1 MTTSAAAEV
10 AVILA
15 AVALAA
21 VAISPWLTTV
31 FRMGTDTDGTGLPGT
46 AGWFERWLTAIER
59 PLLRAAGVWPVRE
72 MTATEYGAAIV
83 VFHAAGFGLLLFFL
97 RFQPLLPWNPD
108 HLPAV
113 PWLIAIN
120 TAASF
125 VTNTNWQSYGGET
138 TLSPLSQSL
147 GLTVQNFASAACGLC
162 VLAVLARGLVRR
174 DSPTIGN
181 FWQDL
186 VRAIVG
192 FLLPLAILLGL
203 VLTSQGVVQ
212 SFETAIDVPLVDQDA
227 VVEGA
232 PPATRRIVTG
242 PVASQVAI
250 KQLGT
255 NGGGYFNA
263 NSAHPFENPTPLTN
277 LLEIVAMLMIP
288 VASCLAFGRWVGDR
302 RQGHALLAAMALLFL
317 PFLLLI
323 VRFETSPNPRLTA
336 AAPTVDQSALGEH
349 GGGALEGKEVRFG
362 PVASAVFAVSTTATS
377 CGAVNA
383 MHDSFS
389 PLGGLVAMWMMQ
401 LGEVVFG
408 GVGTGLA
415 GLIAYTLVAVFVAG
429 LMVGRSPEYL
439 GKKIESREM
448 KMGMIVLL
456 VPPIATLVGTATA
469 CVMPA
474 EAAAAPNPGPHGFSE
489 LLYAF
494 TSASNN
500 NGSAFGGITATSAF
514 WTLALAA
521 AMLGSRLLTMLP
533 LLAIGG
539 SLAAKRTVA
548 QSPGTLP
555 THTPLFVLL
564 VAGTVILVGAL
575 SFVPALALG
584 PIAEALQ
591 PPAVVLTGD
600 GG

>member
-1 MTTSAAAEV
+1 MPLQAWLEVVCILIATS
-10 AVILA
+10 LA
-15 AVALAA
+15 AWTVAPWLAA
-21 VAISPWLTTV
+21 IFRIDTANPDSGRCESWL
-31 FRMGTDTDGTGLPGT
+31 
-46 AGWFERWLTAIER
+46 ERLEQ
-59 PLLRAAGVWPVRE
+59 PVLRVAGVWPVCE
-72 MTATEYGAAIV
+72 MTAGVYAAAIF
-83 VFHAAGFGLLLFFL
+83 VFHAGGILLLVAIQRL
-97 RFQPLLPWNPD
+97 QPVRPWNPV

-125 VTNTNWQSYGGET
+125 ATNTNWQSYGGET
-138 TLSPLSQSL
+138 TLSPLTQSL
-147 GLTVQNFASAACGLC
+147 GLTVQNFLSAASGLC
-162 VLAVLARGLVRR
+162 VLAVLTRGLVRR
-174 DSPTIGN
+174 DSRTVGN

-186 VRAIVG
+186 VRATLG
-192 FLLPLAILLGL
+192 LLLPLAILVGL
-203 VLTSQGVVQ
+203 LLASQGVVQ
-212 SFETAIDVPLVDQDA
+212 SFGTTLDVPLLDQ
-227 VVEGA
+227 
-232 PPATRRIVTG
+232 PSPNATAKPTEQRIVIG

-277 LLEIVAMLMIP
+277 LLEIVAMLTIP
-288 VASCLAFGRWVGDR
+288 IASCLAFGRWVGDR
-302 RQGHALLAAMALLFL
+302 RQGRALLAAMAVLFL
-317 PFLLLI
+317 PFVLII
-323 VRFETSPNPRLTA
+323 VRCETQPSPLLGA
-336 AAPTVDQSALGEH
+336 AAPAIDQAASAAHE
-349 GGGALEGKEVRFG
+349 GGSMEGKEVRFG
-362 PVASAVFAVSTTATS
+362 PAASALFAVSTTATS

-389 PLGGLVAMWMMQ
+389 PLGGLVAMWMIQ

-415 GLIAYTLVAVFVAG
+415 GLIAYTLVAVFIAG

-439 GKKIESREM
+439 GKKIEAREK
-448 KMGMIVLL
+448 KMGMVVLL
-456 VPPIATLVGTATA
+456 VPPIATLIGTAAA
-469 CVMPA
+469 CVLPN

-494 TSASNN
+494 SSAANN
-500 NGSAFGGITATSAF
+500 NGSAFGGLTATSGF
-514 WTLALAA
+514 WTLSLAA
-521 AMLGSRLLTMLP
+521 AMLASRLLTMLP
-533 LLAIGG
+533 IVAIGG

-548 QSPGTLP
+548 ESPGTLP

-584 PIAEALQ
+584 PLAEALQ
-591 PPAVVLTGD
+591 PTVTTAVGD
-600 GG
+600 TP